1 MFARAN
7 FSKPEARAGKCF
19 VARFNKAWSVEQLRL
34 FRADNH
40 HEVTRRE
47 FTDFAFVAPH
57 PRAHEAVFKRLNY
70 CGNVGHY
77 ELCRAATPGNF
88 LPSIHSRNAPPAVEI

>member
-1 MFARAN
+1 
-7 FSKPEARAGKCF
+7 
-19 VARFNKAWSVEQLRL
+19 
-34 FRADNH
+34 
-40 HEVTRRE
+40 
-47 FTDFAFVAPH
+47 
-57 PRAHEAVFKRLNY
+57 VFKRLNY